1 MGKRQENPMS
11 EAMYYILLAL
21 REPLHG
27 YAIMEKVHEISRGR
41 IEMGPGTLYGIL
53 KRLEKDNW
61 IELADAN
68 GRRKIYK
75 MTALGEQALEQEY
88 ARLMDMVADGRA
100 RMLGGECDEQ

>member
-1 MGKRQENPMS
+1 MGKKQENPMS

-21 REPLHG
+21 MDPLHG
-27 YAIMEKVHEISRGR
+27 YAIMEKVNEISRGR

-61 IELADAN
+61 IELTGAD

-75 MTALGEQALEQEY
+75 LTASGERSLEQEY
-88 ARLMDMVADGRA
+88 TRLTDMVADGRA
-100 RMLGGECDEQ
+100 RMLGGGRR